1 MSKRSTVSASI
12 LLASALAT
20 LCLLAAVITAQKGPN
35 TTFVTKASQLS
46 LTNTTLATM
55 TVTVPGAPL
64 KGVDVKLGRN
74 PGGSPQSRTTDENGK
89 IDLSDLAPGSY
100 WMEIAPLSNAQ
111 KAANAG
117 GEDYS
122 YLVVTITGTRL
133 VGGEKARSLDIK
145 KWQFV
150 DPRKNTMARTTTP
163 PADTYSKRIEFEIGP
178 ATGGHPPVPVGIA
191 IIRAKSNITN
201 N

>member
-1 MSKRSTVSASI
+1 MSTRNTVPAFILSA
-12 LLASALAT
+12 AALAT

-35 TTFVTKASQLS
+35 TTLVTKAAQLS

-55 TVTVPGAPL
+55 TVPVPGAPL

-133 VGGEKARSLDIK
+133 VGKTKTRSLDVN
-145 KWQFV
+145 KWKFV
-150 DPRKNTMARTTTP
+150 EPPIATARRTPLPNTFAAR
-163 PADTYSKRIEFEIGP
+163 IVFEVGP
-178 ATGGHPPVPVGIA
+178 STGGGHPPVPVGIE
-191 IIRAKSNITN
+191 IVRAKSNITN

>member
-1 MSKRSTVSASI
+1 MSKRSTVPAFILSA
-12 LLASALAT
+12 AALAT
-20 LCLLAAVITAQKGPN
+20 LCLFAAIITAQKGQN
-35 TTFVTKASQLS
+35 TTAVAKASQLS
-46 LTNTTLATM
+46 LTNTTLATR
-55 TVTVPGAPL
+55 TVPVPGTPL
-64 KGVDVKLGRN
+64 KGIDVKLGKN
-74 PGGSPQSRTTDENGK
+74 PGGSPQSRTTNPDGK

-100 WMEIAPLSNAQ
+100 WLEVVPLTNAQ

-133 VGGEKARSLDIK
+133 VGGEKARSLDVK

-150 DPRKNTMARTTTP
+150 DPRKNTTARTTTP
-163 PADTYSKRIEFEIGP
+163 PADTYSKRIEFEIAPVKAGP
-178 ATGGHPPVPVGIA
+178 PPEPTNAT
-191 IIRAKSNITN
+191 IIKSKSNICN